1 MIVVTAVT
9 MISLP
14 PVIYMCEY
22 ELRTKCDMYCVR
34 LMLISEFVMFVYF
47 VLNEYVVNIYAIN
60 IVYLLFVYFVL
71 VLFNCSFQVGL
82 NTKVLWEKLCPFT
95 RVKHKH
101 QSLVGKIV
109 SFHKGQTQTPKSCG
123 KII

>member
-1 MIVVTAVT
+1 MEKLAENDLTYFYLRHVVIVVTAVT

-60 IVYLLFVYFVL
+60 IVFIICLFCIGTVQ
-71 VLFNCSFQVGL
+71 LFISCG
-82 NTKVLWEKLCPFT
+82 TK
-95 RVKHKH
+95 HH
-101 QSLVGKIV
+101 SLVKKIV

>member
-1 MIVVTAVT
+1 MEKLAENDLTYFYLRHVVIVVTAVT

-71 VLFNCSFQVGL
+71 VLFNCSFHVGL
-82 NTKVLWEKLCPFT
+82 NTTVL
-95 RVKHKH
+95 
-101 QSLVGKIV
+101 
-109 SFHKGQTQTPKSCG
+109 
-123 KII
+123 